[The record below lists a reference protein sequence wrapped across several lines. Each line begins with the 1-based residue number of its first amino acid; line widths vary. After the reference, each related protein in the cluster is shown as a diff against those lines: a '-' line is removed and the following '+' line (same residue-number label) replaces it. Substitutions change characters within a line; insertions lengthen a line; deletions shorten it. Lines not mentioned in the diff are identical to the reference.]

1 MDPLAFRQAAQE
13 ALDALPRHIRV
24 AVRDVVI
31 IIEPRPRGRQT
42 KSLLL
47 GLYEGVPL
55 TEWQRDYSG
64 KPPDTIT
71 LFMEPIREV
80 AESDADIPRI
90 VRETVWHETGHHF
103 GLGHDAIRKMEAR
116 WRRGKGT

>member
-71 LFMEPIREV
+71 LFMG
-80 AESDADIPRI
+80 DPRI